1 MAKPR
6 KTLKQ
11 SKIKKKR
18 WFTINSPK
26 LMGEKPIGESYLSD
40 INAAVGRN
48 VTVNLMQLTGDMKS
62 QSASVK
68 FQITGVQDN
77 KLITKICGYN
87 FSPATIKRFV
97 RRRMTRVD
105 LSLMENTKDGVAIR
119 IKPFLLTREKVSR
132 SVEHD
137 LRAKLKEE
145 LIDFVK
151 QTPYEE
157 LFNMI
162 IKHRLQKELKTIL
175 NKIYPVKNIQIRV
188 LEKIGS
194 AEPTT
199 AKPVVKEAEVKEETV
214 EKEVKK
220 EEEKVEEVKEE
231 KPVEEPVKKEKK
243 EEISETKV
251 PDKPKKKATAKK
263 TAKKVPAKKAEKK
276 SAKKKTS
283 KK

>member
-62 QSASVK
+62 QSSSVK
-68 FQITGVQDN
+68 FQITGIQDN

-87 FSPATIKRFV
+87 FSPSTIKRFV
-97 RRRMTRVD
+97 RRHMTRVD
-105 LSLMENTKDGVAIR
+105 LSLMENTKDNVAIR

-132 SVEHD
+132 SVEHA

-162 IKHRLQKELKTIL
+162 IKHRLQKELKTTL
-175 NKIYPVKNIQIRV
+175 NKIYPIKNIQIRV
-188 LEKIGS
+188 LEKVGS

-199 AKPVVKEAEVKEETV
+199 AKPVEPKVKEEKVVVEVKEEAV
-214 EKEVKK
+214 EKKVKK
-220 EEEKVEEVKEE
+220 EKVEEVKEE
-231 KPVEEPVKKEKK
+231 KPVEE
-243 EEISETKV
+243 
-251 PDKPKKKATAKK
+251 KKAATKKPAKK
-263 TAKKVPAKKAEKK
+263 APAKKAEKK
-276 SAKKKTS
+276 AAKKKTS

>member
-11 SKIKKKR
+11 TKIKKKR

-40 INAAVGRN
+40 INAAIGRN
-48 VTVNLMQLTGDMKS
+48 VTVNLMQLTGDMKN
-62 QSASVK
+62 QSSSVK
-68 FQITGVQDN
+68 FEITGVIDN
-77 KLITKICGYN
+77 ALVTKICSYT

-97 RRRMTRVD
+97 RRRMTRID
-105 LSLMENTKDGVAIR
+105 LSLLVNTKDNIAIR
-119 IKPFLLTREKVSR
+119 IKPFLLTRQKVSR
-132 SVEHD
+132 SVEHA

-145 LIDFVK
+145 LIDLVK
-151 QTPYEE
+151 KTPYEE
-157 LFNMI
+157 LFNQVL
-162 IKHRLQKELKTIL
+162 KHRLQKELKTNL
-175 NKIYPVKNIQIRV
+175 NKIYPIKNIQIRV

-199 AKPVVKEAEVKEETV
+199 AKPVVKEAEVKEEI
-214 EKEVKK
+214 
-220 EEEKVEEVKEE
+220 VKEE
-231 KPVEEPVKKEKK
+231 KVVEEEKK
-243 EEISETKV
+243 VKEPKEDVKEEKSEEKIEEKIIKEE
-251 PDKPKKKATAKK
+251 KPKKKAEPKK
-263 TAKKVPAKKAEKK
+263 TAKKTPAKKAEKK

>member
-11 SKIKKKR
+11 TKIKKKR

-40 INAAVGRN
+40 INAAIGRN
-48 VTVNLMQLTGDMKS
+48 VTVNLMQLTSDMKN
-62 QSASVK
+62 QSSSVK
-68 FQITGVQDN
+68 FEITGVIDN
-77 KLITKICGYN
+77 ALVTKICSYT

-97 RRRMTRVD
+97 RRRMTRID
-105 LSLMENTKDGVAIR
+105 LSLLVNTKDNIAIR
-119 IKPFLLTREKVSR
+119 IKPFLLTRQKVSR
-132 SVEHD
+132 SVEHA

-145 LIDFVK
+145 LIDLVK
-151 QTPYEE
+151 KTPYEE
-157 LFNMI
+157 LFNQVL
-162 IKHRLQKELKTIL
+162 KHRLQKELKTNL
-175 NKIYPVKNIQIRV
+175 NKIYPIKNIQIRV

-199 AKPVVKEAEVKEETV
+199 AKPVVKEAEVKEEI
-214 EKEVKK
+214 
-220 EEEKVEEVKEE
+220 VKEE
-231 KPVEEPVKKEKK
+231 KVVEEEKK
-243 EEISETKV
+243 VKEPKEDVKEEKSEEKIEEKIIKEE
-251 PDKPKKKATAKK
+251 KPKKKAEPKK
-263 TAKKVPAKKAEKK
+263 TAKKTPAKKAEKK

>member
-11 SKIKKKR
+11 AKIKKKR

-62 QSASVK
+62 QSSNVK
-68 FQITGVQDN
+68 FQITGIQDN

-105 LSLMENTKDGVAIR
+105 ISLMENTKDNVTIR

-132 SVEHD
+132 SVEHA

-162 IKHRLQKELKTIL
+162 IKHRLQKELKTTL

-188 LEKIGS
+188 LEKVGS
-194 AEPTT
+194 AEPTA
-199 AKPVVKEAEVKEETV
+199 AKAVEPEVKEEKVV
-214 EKEVKK
+214 EEVKEKPK
-220 EEEKVEEVKEE
+220 EEVAEEKVEEPVKEE
-231 KPVEEPVKKEKK
+231 
-243 EEISETKV
+243 ILETKV
-251 PDKPKKKATAKK
+251 SDDAQKPKKVSDKPKKKAAKK
-263 TAKKVPAKKAEKK
+263 TVKKVAKKKAT
-276 SAKKKTS
+276 KKTS